1 MLDLLANPEVWVAFL
16 TLTLL
21 EIVLGIDNIVFI
33 SILTGRLPEHQ
44 RARARLLGLGAAM
57 FMRIALLLSLSWIM
71 SLSADLFEV
80 FGHGISGRDIILIAG
95 GAFLIGKATRE
106 MHNSLEYHAPES
118 PVAEAVARLG
128 AVLFQIAIIDIV
140 FSLDSVITAVG
151 LVDEVPVMI
160 AAIVT
165 AVVVMMVAAGP
176 VSRFIEDHP
185 TLKMLALS
193 FLLIIGFALVAEGV
207 GLHVPKGYIYVAMGF
222 SLFVEMLNIGAKR
235 NPVKLRKAQLGDLLR
250 VPETGA

>member
-1 MLDLLANPEVWVAFL
+1 M
-16 TLTLL
+16 
-21 EIVLGIDNIVFI
+21 
-33 SILTGRLPEHQ
+33 
-44 RARARLLGLGAAM
+44 
-57 FMRIALLLSLSWIM
+57 
-71 SLSADLFEV
+71 
-80 FGHGISGRDIILIAG
+80 
-95 GAFLIGKATRE
+95 
-106 MHNSLEYHAPES
+106 
-118 PVAEAVARLG
+118 
-128 AVLFQIAIIDIV
+128 V

-165 AVVVMMVAAGP
+165 AVLVMMVAAGP